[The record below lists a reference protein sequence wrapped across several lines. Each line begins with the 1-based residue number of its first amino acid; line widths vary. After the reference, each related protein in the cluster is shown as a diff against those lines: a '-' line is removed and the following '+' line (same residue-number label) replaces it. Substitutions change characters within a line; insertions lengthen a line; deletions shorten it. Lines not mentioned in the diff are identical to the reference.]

1 MNDRNMPHEQEP
13 EGIGARIREF
23 RALRDWSLAEL
34 GRRAHVS
41 TGHLSRIESGDRAAT
56 PAIVAAVSRALGVSV
71 SVLHG
76 QPYIHMLQRDQ
87 LDRLT
92 TPISSALD
100 DWDIPPGSD
109 DPPPRSLAEL
119 HAEVTRLEERRAR
132 AEFIEIA
139 TEMPGLLAEISV
151 RALMHEQPGRDREHA
166 AWLQAE
172 AARTVYVVGR
182 NIGYMDLARLALA
195 RMAAAA
201 PRSGDPRQ
209 VAIERWDRAQML
221 ADAAR
226 PDRGVAL
233 VQQALR
239 DLDDDGERATRAVRG
254 ALHLKAAIL
263 SGRRGDADAADSWLS
278 EANGIAQ
285 QTGETRDYGLVFGPA
300 NVAIHSMAAASDRDE
315 QGKALEQAVKVR
327 LPDGYPP
334 ARAGHY
340 WVDRARA
347 EAWTAR
353 HDEALES
360 LYEARR
366 IAPQQTRY
374 HPGVH
379 ETVAT
384 LLRARQRAAGRL
396 RDFAQ
401 WSGV

>member
-1 MNDRNMPHEQEP
+1 MDDRNTPRRDDLG
-13 EGIGARIREF
+13 GIGARIREF
-23 RALRDWSLAEL
+23 RTIRDYSLAEL
-34 GRRAHVS
+34 GRRANVS
-41 TGHLSRIESGDRAAT
+41 TSHLSRIESGDRAAT
-56 PAIVAAVSRALGVSV
+56 PAVVAAVARALGVSV

-76 QPYIHMLQRDQ
+76 QPYSHMLQRDQ

-119 HAEVTRLEERRAR
+119 RADVTRLVQLRAK
-132 AEFIEIA
+132 AELIEIA
-139 TEMPGLLAEISV
+139 GAVPSLLAEINARV
-151 RALMHEQPGRDREHA
+151 LMHDQPGRDREHA

-172 AARTVYVVGR
+172 VARTVYVVGR

-254 ALHLKAAIL
+254 ALHLKGAIL
-263 SGRRGDADAADSWLS
+263 SSRRGDGDATDGWLS
-278 EANGIAQ
+278 EAHGLAT

-300 NVAIHSMAAASDRDE
+300 NVAIHSMSTASDRD
-315 QGKALEQAVKVR
+315 QHGKALERAVKVH
-327 LPDGYPP
+327 LPEDYPP

-347 EAWTAR
+347 EAWTA
-353 HDEALES
+353 HHEEALGS

-366 IAPQQTRY
+366 VAPQQTRY

-384 LLRARQRAAGRL
+384 LLRARQRAADRL
-396 RDFAQ
+396 REFAQ